1 MKNSFYNK
9 MKSLAIILATGLAG
23 VFTSCSDD
31 IMPENRYTFTGETI
45 ASHLEARPEYSRF
58 CEVLSKAK
66 IGSEDA
72 GSLLKTLST
81 YGSYTCFAPNN
92 EAIDKF
98 LTEQYSIYQGQL
110 SEQEFIDST
119 SVEIAKNHIVERAY
133 LTTDL
138 KPGAFPQTTLNHRYM
153 NVEFK
158 QEQGA
163 DRFSTI
169 LNNTS
174 RIVIPDIQCENGIVN
189 AIDAVLSPSNEV
201 IGDLV
206 GLHSEFSIF
215 TEALKKTAWDEKL
228 TDYVLDP
235 DYETKYAGQLCKK
248 HPTYETDYM
257 YEGGKGIP
265 YVSTKLQK
273 YTIFVETDSLFKANG
288 INNVDD
294 LIEKV
299 ANKWYGSEYYDVVDY
314 DDYSSP
320 NNPLNRFVAYHILN
334 CGMKPEHLVMSDNYE
349 QTSHGFKAAAH
360 FLSSFDR
367 SEYYE
372 TMLGKMVKVT
382 LPGDREANG
391 EYKRKL
397 LLNFAQEGGQKVVN
411 KAIGEYLN
419 VPVDPA
425 QSATNYR
432 SGLANYDGSALNGE
446 ISVIDGI
453 LIYNEDE
460 MSSNVLNERIRINSA
475 SLFPELINN
484 DVRWAQLPAEYS
496 NYDNYAIPTD
506 YFKGLQVHNVET
518 KIVYSVPHEAQSDY
532 GYAVFQGDE
541 LLVTCTFDF
550 TVNLPPV
557 PAGQYEIRFGF
568 SSNTERGIV
577 QFYFDDEIRGIPVD
591 MTIGYDDKAADNVW
605 FDDKEF
611 TADQIE
617 IKDRTSRNQGWMRG
631 PASLKLNEKNM
642 RQSTACYRRIVSTE
656 TLNGTG
662 NHKLRFKFVGK
673 SIKSGSSIREC
684 SFDYLELVPKTVL
697 SDPNK
702 PEDKN

>member
-23 VFTSCSDD
+23 AFTSCSDD
-31 IMPENRYTFTGETI
+31 IIPENRYTFTGETI

-66 IGSEDA
+66 IGSEGA

-98 LTEQYSIYQGQL
+98 LTEQYSIYKGEL
-110 SEQEFIDST
+110 SEEEFIDST

-158 QEQGA
+158 QEEGA

-235 DYETKYAGQLCKK
+235 DYENQYAGKVSTK
-248 HPTYETDYM
+248 HPTYEG
-257 YEGGKGIP
+257 ENFAELP

-314 DDYSSP
+314 NDYSSP

-349 QTSHGFKAAAH
+349 NKSHGFKAEVH
-360 FLSSFDR
+360 FQRSFDR

-382 LPGDREANG
+382 LVGNRETNG

-397 LLNFAQEGGQKVVN
+397 LLNFAQDGGQKVVN
-411 KAIGEYLN
+411 KAIGDYLN
-419 VPVDPA
+419 IPVDSA
-425 QSATNYR
+425 QSATNKR

-446 ISVIDGI
+446 INVIDGI

-484 DVRWAQLPAEYS
+484 NIRWAEMPAEYS
-496 NYDNYAIPTD
+496 KKMGYAIPAG
-506 YFKGLQVHNVET
+506 YIKNIKLNNVET
-518 KIVYSVPHEAQSDY
+518 KLMLTAPHSSKGSDWAAY
-532 GYAVFQGDE
+532 QGDE
-541 LLVTCTFDF
+541 LIITCTFDF

-568 SSNTERGIV
+568 SASDLRGVV
-577 QFYFDDEIRGIPVD
+577 QFYFDDEITGIPVNMVSIRD
-591 MTIGYDDKAADNVW
+591 ENAGVW
-605 FDDKEF
+605 FNDKEF

-617 IKDRTSRNQGWMRG
+617 IKDRANRNQGWMRG
-631 PASLKLNEKNM
+631 PESIILSKGEQITNM
-642 RQSTACYRRIVSTE
+642 RQSSVCYRRIVTTA
-656 TLNGTG
+656 TLNGTS
-662 NHKLRFKFVGK
+662 NHTMRFKFVGPG
-673 SIKSGSSIREC
+673 STEYSGAGREC
-684 SFDYLELVPKTVL
+684 SFDYLELVPKTVI